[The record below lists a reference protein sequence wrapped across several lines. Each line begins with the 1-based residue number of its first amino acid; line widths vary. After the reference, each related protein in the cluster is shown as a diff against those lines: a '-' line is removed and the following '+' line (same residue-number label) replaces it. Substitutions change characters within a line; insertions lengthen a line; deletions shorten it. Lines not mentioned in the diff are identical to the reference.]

1 MLMHCLTVRFADSAS
16 PAQIDAFRRALA
28 ALPEQIDTIVRTRQ
42 GSDLGERA
50 TNAHFALV
58 SEFADADDFRAYLE
72 HPAHRAVPHDG
83 IESFQ
88 SVQFTVGDE

>member
-16 PAQIDAFRRALA
+16 PAQIDAFRSALA
-28 ALPEQIDTIVRTRQ
+28 ALPDQIDTIVATRQ

-58 SEFADADDFRAYLE
+58 SEFADVDDFRAYLE
-72 HPAHRAVPHDG
+72 HPAHRAVPRDG
-83 IESFQ
+83 VESFQ
-88 SVQFTVGDE
+88 SVQFVVDK